1 MIIDNMKAEK
11 LHGDRRTVSDTA
23 FVETVIWRVPRP
35 VVGSRHRYRNRLALI
50 DDGRCVLRY
59 DNEAGKGDHKHY
71 GRRQVAYNFSDIE
84 RLQSDF
90 NTEVEEWLA
99 RNQT

>member
-1 MIIDNMKAEK
+1 MLIDNMKAEK
-11 LHGDRRTVSDTA
+11 LYGDRRPVSDTA

-35 VVGSRHRYRNRLALI
+35 VVGSRHRYKYRLALI
-50 DDGRCVLRY
+50 EGGRCVLRY

-84 RLQSDF
+84 RLRSDF

>member
-1 MIIDNMKAEK
+1 MIIDNMKAGK
-11 LHGDRRTVSDTA
+11 LHGDRSAVSNTA
-23 FVETVIWRVPRP
+23 FVETVIWRVPDPLWAR
-35 VVGSRHRYRNRLALI
+35 VTIQYRLTLI
-50 DDGRCVLRY
+50 EGGRCVLRY

-71 GRRQVAYNFSDIE
+71 GRRQVAYNFTVIE

-90 NTEVEEWLA
+90 NTEVEEWRS